1 MRPLRGGYRNT
12 VLLVETAGER
22 HIAKSTRRSEAA
34 LRWAENAMHAAQAAG
49 FVTPAFV
56 PSIRGRLV
64 EDGVTVETFIEGEP
78 ASQEDLVTAR
88 RFLERFHQE
97 TRDWPQRPGF
107 ASATELLELERGG
120 DVDLS
125 EMPSDLVEI
134 CRLAWRV
141 LAYEPVSVVHGDLNS
156 ANVLRTPNGLLV
168 LLDWDEAR
176 RDASVFDT
184 AALEGEVSHA
194 VARAL
199 LAWEVA
205 VSWRVEPQ
213 HARAQAERLFT
224 F

>member
-1 MRPLRGGYRNT
+1 
-12 VLLVETAGER
+12 
-22 HIAKSTRRSEAA
+22 
-34 LRWAENAMHAAQAAG
+34 MHAAQAAG
-49 FVTPAFV
+49 FVTPRFV
-56 PSIRGRLV
+56 PSVRGRLV

-78 ASQEDLVTAR
+78 ASREDLVAAR
-88 RFLERFHQE
+88 PSLERFHQA

-107 ASATELLELERGG
+107 ASATELLGLARGG

-125 EMPSDLVEI
+125 EMPPDLVEI

-141 LAYEPVSVVHGDLNS
+141 LSHEPVSVVHGDLNS
-156 ANVLRTPNGLLV
+156 ANVLRTSEGLLA

-199 LAWEVA
+199 LAWEVS

-213 HARAQAERLFT
+213 HARVQAERLLAF
-224 F
+224 